1 MEHFWNA
8 HQFVADDPDRLW
20 EAFVQ
25 HLWLVSV
32 PLAIGMAIAL
42 PLGWWSSRSS
52 AAATVFINGFNAL
65 RVIPSLAVL
74 FLAIPYLGLTRQAAV
89 LALTLLVIPPILIGT
104 DVAFRSVN
112 PAVKE
117 AAFGMG
123 MSGWQVLRKVEIP
136 LALPLAIAGIKT
148 ATVEAIA
155 SATLAAFIG
164 AGGLGSF
171 ITLGFALFDVS
182 VLLVGAIP
190 VALLALGAEL
200 GLSWLQRAV
209 RPEVP

>member
-1 MEHFWNA
+1 MGHFWQA
-8 HQFVADDPDRLW
+8 YQFVATDPDRLW
-20 EAFVQ
+20 VALQQ
-25 HLWLVSV
+25 HLLLVGV
-32 PLAIGMAIAL
+32 PMAIGMAIAL
-42 PLGWWSSRSS
+42 PLGWWSSRSP
-52 AAATVFINGFNAL
+52 AAATLFINGFNAL

-74 FLAIPYLGLTRQAAV
+74 FLAIPYLGLTFQAAV
-89 LALTLLVIPPILIGT
+89 LALTLLVVPPMLIGT
-104 DVAFRSVN
+104 DVAFRSIN

-123 MSGWQVLRKVEIP
+123 MTSWQVLRRVEIP
-136 LALPLAIAGIKT
+136 LALPLAIAAIKT

-171 ITLGFALFDVS
+171 ITLGFALFDIS

-190 VALLALGAEL
+190 VALLALAAEMGL
-200 GLSWLQRAV
+200 GWLQRAV
-209 RPEVP
+209 QPELP

>member
-1 MEHFWNA
+1 MENFWEA
-8 HQFVADDPDRLW
+8 YQFVANDPERLW
-20 EAFVQ
+20 TALQQ
-25 HLWLVSV
+25 HLLLVSI
-32 PLAIGMAIAL
+32 PMSIGLASSL
-42 PLGWWSSRSS
+42 PLGYLSSRSPL
-52 AAATVFINGFNAL
+52 AATVLINGFNGL

-74 FLAIPYLGLTRQAAV
+74 FLAIPYLGLTFQAAA
-89 LALTLLVIPPILIGT
+89 LALTILVVPPLLIGT

-117 AAFGMG
+117 AARGMG
-123 MSGWQVLRKVEIP
+123 MTQFLLLRRIEIP
-136 LALPLAIAGIKT
+136 LALPLILAAIKT

-171 ITLGFALFDVS
+171 VTLGFALYDIS
-182 VLLVGAIP
+182 ILLVGAIP
-190 VALLALGAEL
+190 VALLALLAEL

-209 RPEVP
+209 QPQLS

>member
-1 MEHFWNA
+1 MENFWEA
-8 HQFVADDPDRLW
+8 YQFVANDPERLW
-20 EAFVQ
+20 TALQQ
-25 HLWLVSV
+25 HLLLVSI
-32 PLAIGMAIAL
+32 PMSIGLAISL
-42 PLGWWSSRSS
+42 PLGYLSSRSPL
-52 AAATVFINGFNAL
+52 AATVLINGFNGL

-74 FLAIPYLGLTRQAAV
+74 FLAIPYLGLTFQAAA
-89 LALTLLVIPPILIGT
+89 LALTILVVPPLLIGT

-117 AAFGMG
+117 AARGMG
-123 MSGWQVLRKVEIP
+123 MTQFLLLRRIEIP
-136 LALPLAIAGIKT
+136 LALPLILAAIKT

-171 ITLGFALFDVS
+171 VTLGFALYDIS
-182 VLLVGAIP
+182 ILLVGAIP
-190 VALLALGAEL
+190 VALLALLAEL

-209 RPEVP
+209 QPQLS